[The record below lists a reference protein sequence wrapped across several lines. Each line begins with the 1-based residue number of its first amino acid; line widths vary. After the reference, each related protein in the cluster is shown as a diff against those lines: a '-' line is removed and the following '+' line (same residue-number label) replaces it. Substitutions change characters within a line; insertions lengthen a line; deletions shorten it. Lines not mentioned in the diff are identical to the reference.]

1 MKARRKMDGQISL
14 TDYMYSLENQKDK
27 DDVYLDIK
35 ATAEK
40 LSVSTATIRNW
51 VNLGRLSAADVPG
64 RKLLFNKKD
73 VENLVADI
81 VSGKSDKLTKR
92 RNKKAVKGIDLYTDY
107 IRDKNGKN
115 ILIGAYLAKKEPS
128 TYTESNIRILT
139 AHFALELYL
148 QSANRPLQSLSS
160 YLSKYDDDF
169 STLLHELIGTLE
181 INEENLLNLP
191 IPEFTPF
198 QDFLGFIYIS
208 INKTA
213 DRKVTGSYFTPI
225 DVVDH
230 LMNNLS
236 EYMDANKSLIDPC
249 CGTGNFLLAALKRGI
264 PIENIYGNDIDEI
277 SVLITK
283 LNFYINGIHNLDLLE
298 SHFKNVDSLKNEGTN
313 KYDIV
318 VGNPPWGYEFSKEEV
333 KELMKRFTTASKH
346 GTESYDLF
354 IEQSLKNLA
363 HNGILAYVL
372 PEAVLNVKSHIQA
385 RSIIAKVASLKFI
398 SYIGNAFPGVACPC
412 ILLGA
417 EKDGQ
422 GKTSGCLVENNN
434 EKFTIST
441 KRNLQDEYWN
451 FNLSDQDA
459 DCLEKIANAPK
470 SFCLKGQA
478 DFALGIVT
486 GANKEYISNE
496 KNDENEVVL
505 KGSHIHKYS
514 FEKSGS
520 YIRFEPE
527 NFQQVAPT
535 EMYRAP
541 EKLLYRFICATPVF
555 AYDDHQTLS
564 LNSANILIPHVDGI
578 SIKYILAVLNSRTVS
593 FWCRKKYNSVKLL
606 RSHIEGIP
614 IPKPTDDQQKNIVSF
629 VDDLIGCPLENVN
642 KRSELFNMIE
652 NEVMTLYQL
661 SEKERRI
668 VNEDSKRY
676 ESFL

>member
-1 MKARRKMDGQISL
+1 MDGQIL
-14 TDYMYSLENQKDK
+14 IADYMNILENNEAKISE
-27 DDVYLDIK
+27 YLDIK

-51 VNLGRLSAADVPG
+51 VKLGRLSVADVPG
-64 RKLLFNKKD
+64 RKLLFNKTD
-73 VENLVADI
+73 VESLVADI
-81 VSGKSDKLTKR
+81 VSGKTDKLTKR

-107 IRDKNGKN
+107 ICDESGKN
-115 ILIGAYLAKKEPS
+115 IVIGAYLAKKDPS
-128 TYTESNIRILT
+128 TYTESSIRVLL

-148 QSANRPLQSLSS
+148 QSVNRPLQSLNS
-160 YLSKYDDDF
+160 YLAENEDGF
-169 STLLHELIGTLE
+169 SELLHELLGTSTIVDE
-181 INEENLLNLP
+181 DVQNLP

-208 INKTA
+208 INKIA
-213 DRKVTGSYFTPI
+213 NRKVTGSYFTPI

-230 LMNNLS
+230 LMNSLS
-236 EYMDANKSLIDPC
+236 EYLSPGKRLIDPC
-249 CGTGNFLLAALKRGI
+249 CGTGNFLLAALKRGV

-283 LNFYINGIHNLDLLE
+283 LNFFINGIYNLDLLD
-298 SHFKNVDSLKNEGTN
+298 SHFKNVDSLKSEGTS

-333 KELMKRFTTASKH
+333 KALMKRFTTASKH

-354 IEQSLKNLA
+354 IEQSLDKLA
-363 HNGILAYVL
+363 PNGILAYVL

-385 RSIIAKVASLKFI
+385 RAIIAREASLKFI
-398 SYIGNAFPGVACPC
+398 SYIGNAFPGVVCPC
-412 ILLGA
+412 ILLGV
-417 EKDGQ
+417 EKDRQ
-422 GKTSGCLVENNN
+422 GKTSGCLVKNDN
-434 EKFTIST
+434 EQFTIGT
-441 KRNLQDEYWN
+441 ERNLQDEYWN

-459 DCLEKIANAPK
+459 ECLEKIAGASK
-470 SFCLKGQA
+470 AFYLKGQS

-496 KNDENEVVL
+496 KNDNNEMVL

-514 FEKSGS
+514 FEQSGN

-578 SIKYILAVLNSRTVS
+578 STKYILAVLNSRTVS

-606 RSHIEGIP
+606 KSHIEGIP
-614 IPKPTDDQQKNIVSF
+614 IPTPTDRQQQEIVNLVNSLIYTSF
-629 VDDLIGCPLENVN
+629 EYRAELY
-642 KRSELFNMIE
+642 KLFNCLE
-652 NEVMTLYQL
+652 ESVMSLYQL
-661 SEKERRI
+661 NDIERKI
-668 VNEDSKRY
+668 VNEDSAQY
-676 ESFL
+676 DTFL

>member
-1 MKARRKMDGQISL
+1 MDGQISI
-14 TDYMYSLENQKDK
+14 TDYMNTLGNNESKNS
-27 DDVYLDIK
+27 VFLDIK

-51 VNLGRLSAADVPG
+51 VKLGRLSAADVPG
-64 RKLLFNKKD
+64 RKLLFNKMD
-73 VENLVADI
+73 VESLVADI

-107 IRDKNGKN
+107 IRDESGEN
-115 ILIGAYLAKKEPS
+115 IVIGAYLAKKEPS
-128 TYTESNIRILT
+128 TYTESNIRVLL

-148 QSANRPLQSLSS
+148 QSANRPLQSINS
-160 YLSKYDDDF
+160 YLAEHDDGF
-169 STLLHELIGTLE
+169 SILLQELLGTSI
-181 INEENLLNLP
+181 INEEDLLNLP
-191 IPEFTPF
+191 VPQFVQF

-208 INKTA
+208 VNKIA
-213 DRKVTGSYFTPI
+213 DRKITGSYFTPI

-236 EYMDANKSLIDPC
+236 GYLHSDKCLIDPC
-249 CGTGNFLLAALKRGI
+249 CGTGNFLLAALKRGV
-264 PIENIYGNDIDEI
+264 PIENIFGNDIDEI

-283 LNFYINGIHNLDLLE
+283 LNFFINGIHDLDLLN
-298 SHFKNVDSLKNEGTN
+298 SHFKNVDSLKNEGDN

-318 VGNPPWGYEFSKEEV
+318 VGNPPWGYAFSKEEI

-354 IEQSLKNLA
+354 IEQSLNKLA
-363 HNGILAYVL
+363 PNGILAYVL

-385 RSIIAKVASLKFI
+385 RSIIAREASLKFI
-398 SYIGNAFPGVACPC
+398 SYIGNAFPGVVCPC
-412 ILLGA
+412 ILLGV

-441 KRNLQDEYWN
+441 ERNLQDEYWN

-459 DCLEKIANAPK
+459 ECLKKIANTPK

-496 KNDENEVVL
+496 KNDGNEMVL

-514 FEKSGS
+514 FEKSSS

-527 NFQQVAPT
+527 NFQQVALT

-541 EKLLYRFICATPVF
+541 EKLVYRFICATPVF

-578 SIKYILAVLNSRTVS
+578 SMKYIFAILNSRTVS

-614 IPKPTDDQQKNIVSF
+614 IPTPTDHQQ
-629 VDDLIGCPLENVN
+629 E
-642 KRSELFNMIE
+642 E
-652 NEVMTLYQL
+652 
-661 SEKERRI
+661 I
-668 VNEDSKRY
+668 VNLTNSLIDTSFENSEERFRLYSSIEDAVMSLYRLNEAERKIINDDSVQY
-676 ESFL
+676 DTFL

>member
-1 MKARRKMDGQISL
+1 MDGQISL

-236 EYMDANKSLIDPC
+236 EYMDANKSLIEKI
-249 CGTGNFLLAALKRGI
+249 LI
-264 PIENIYGNDIDEI
+264 SGND
-277 SVLITK
+277 
-283 LNFYINGIHNLDLLE
+283 
-298 SHFKNVDSLKNEGTN
+298 
-313 KYDIV
+313 
-318 VGNPPWGYEFSKEEV
+318 W
-333 KELMKRFTTASKH
+333 
-346 GTESYDLF
+346 
-354 IEQSLKNLA
+354 
-363 HNGILAYVL
+363 
-372 PEAVLNVKSHIQA
+372 
-385 RSIIAKVASLKFI
+385 
-398 SYIGNAFPGVACPC
+398 
-412 ILLGA
+412 
-417 EKDGQ
+417 
-422 GKTSGCLVENNN
+422 
-434 EKFTIST
+434 
-441 KRNLQDEYWN
+441 
-451 FNLSDQDA
+451 
-459 DCLEKIANAPK
+459 
-470 SFCLKGQA
+470 
-478 DFALGIVT
+478 
-486 GANKEYISNE
+486 
-496 KNDENEVVL
+496 
-505 KGSHIHKYS
+505 
-514 FEKSGS
+514 
-520 YIRFEPE
+520 
-527 NFQQVAPT
+527 
-535 EMYRAP
+535 
-541 EKLLYRFICATPVF
+541 
-555 AYDDHQTLS
+555 
-564 LNSANILIPHVDGI
+564 
-578 SIKYILAVLNSRTVS
+578 
-593 FWCRKKYNSVKLL
+593 
-606 RSHIEGIP
+606 
-614 IPKPTDDQQKNIVSF
+614 
-629 VDDLIGCPLENVN
+629 
-642 KRSELFNMIE
+642 
-652 NEVMTLYQL
+652 
-661 SEKERRI
+661 
-668 VNEDSKRY
+668 
-676 ESFL
+676 